1 MSGGHD
7 AASTGDGSRKDRAM
21 SDPSEEVV
29 VEASEA
35 AAVEAAD
42 PVEATLEVYPLREA
56 SEDPGWAV
64 KTVWVWLSIAI
75 GLLIFFLVLMVLGFW
90 YD

>member
-1 MSGGHD
+1 
-7 AASTGDGSRKDRAM
+7 M

-56 SEDPGWAV
+56 SKDPGWAI
-64 KTVWVWLSIAI
+64 KTVWVWISIAM

>member
-1 MSGGHD
+1 MSE
-7 AASTGDGSRKDRAM
+7 
-21 SDPSEEVV
+21 PSEEVV

-35 AAVEAAD
+35 AAAVEVAD

-56 SEDPGWAV
+56 SEDPGWAI
-64 KTVWVWLSIAI
+64 KTVWVWISIAL
-75 GLLIFFLVLMVLGFW
+75 GLLVFFLVLMVLGFW